1 MRAWSKSLALLAH
14 RSGGYKVVDLGDFRG
29 TVKRDFPL
37 RSLTTWRVGGH
48 AELLAIPENV
58 DDLLHL
64 LEAAKSQSVPIY
76 LLGGGSNVLIDDK
89 GLRGITIR
97 LGNAFRY
104 LAVEGSNL
112 RIGADTRMPMVAK
125 KAAEL
130 GLRGFEHL
138 IGIPGTIGAGIV
150 MNAGKGT
157 FDGPDMRSILQS
169 VTYITEDLRVVTAT
183 AQDLSLDYRF
193 SWLKGKKTIVVE
205 AIFHSTDSAEP
216 SVIQEEQRA
225 ILAER
230 KRKFP
235 LNLPNAGSVFMR
247 PPNFPPAASLID
259 SAGLKGYRVGD
270 AQVSQVHANFIV
282 NLGNASSVDIIKL
295 IEIVQEKVLQ
305 LHGVT
310 LEREVMLL
318 GNYASN

>member
-205 AIFHSTDSAEP
+205 AI
-216 SVIQEEQRA
+216 
-225 ILAER
+225 LAER